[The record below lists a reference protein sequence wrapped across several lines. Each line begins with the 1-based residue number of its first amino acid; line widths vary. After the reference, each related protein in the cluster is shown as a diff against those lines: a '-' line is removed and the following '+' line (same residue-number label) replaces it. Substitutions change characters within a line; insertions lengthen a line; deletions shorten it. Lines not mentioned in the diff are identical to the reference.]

1 MDNFNVINLTSSLE
15 DLENDMINWMNLP
28 LNFRLRA
35 DEECI
40 RRYGMTNTELFNT
53 LKSNLINKEP
63 EMDDMD
69 NFLSNA
75 ISEGAIEYFS
85 VDDDLKQ
92 KFEISQSLQMSPSII
107 IINPL
112 SVEEYGADEL
122 GEKYTRFMGL
132 THSNKVLSNQ
142 YSIDLWGYD
151 VPNMY
156 QISRNKLLG
165 IIDDIGSLS
174 YKIEQNELNTIKR
187 EFVEAYMDND
197 HIKCMDIAI
206 KCGITYNDDRII
218 SELSDLTSKP
228 ENYFEEIVPYFTPS
242 DMAKYATKNTAAC
255 LNSIEY
261 PAVLIKKITN
271 YVMNP
276 SDLNKQSLINC
287 GWNPSVPL
295 NRQSVMV
302 ARERFINWY
311 KEVRPTIENVT
322 KIKDS
327 KLVLNESSVT
337 MDNIYRK
344 KDIYPLFIVLSYSG
358 TLFGKIIRTVKRCE
372 YAHAGIAFNSD
383 MKTISTFKFAKDFQ
397 GFNNDDLEVY
407 KGESKDAIIDVICLF
422 VTGETKIKV
431 ENAIKQFVNN
441 QDKSFYAFGNLFNT
455 VINKKKPN
463 DPENLNLI
471 CSQFVDTIL
480 KLSKIDV
487 SNKSSNLVIP
497 QDFEDYQLKNPKL
510 YKVYEGLARDY
521 NEKRIEDIIYIMM
534 NQLDK
539 KTLVYNESESLYD
552 LAYNPFEDIKPLF

>member
-63 EMDDMD
+63 EVDNMD
-69 NFLSNA
+69 NFLSNV
-75 ISEGAIEYFS
+75 ISERAIEYFP

-112 SVEEYGADEL
+112 SVEEYGPDEL
-122 GEKYTRFMGL
+122 AEKYTRFMAL
-132 THSNKVLSNQ
+132 SYSNKVLSNQ

-165 IIDDIGSLS
+165 IIDDIDSLS
-174 YKIEQNELNTIKR
+174 YKIEQNKLNTIKR
-187 EFVEAYMDND
+187 EFVEAYMEND
-197 HIKCMDIAI
+197 RIRLHDIAN
-206 KCGITYNDDRII
+206 KCGITCDDRIF
-218 SELSDLTSKP
+218 SELSNLIDVP
-228 ENYFEEIVPYFTPS
+228 ETYFSEIVPYFTPS
-242 DMAKYATKNTAAC
+242 DMAKYATENSAAY
-255 LNSIEY
+255 LNNIEY
-261 PAVLIKKITN
+261 PGVLIKKITN
-271 YVMNP
+271 YAMNP
-276 SDLNKQSLINC
+276 TDSNKQSLINC

-311 KEVRPTIENVT
+311 KDVRPTIENVT

-327 KLVLNESSVT
+327 KLILNESSVT

-358 TLFGKIIRTVKRCE
+358 TFFGKIIRTVKRCE

-383 MKTISTFKFAKDFQ
+383 MKAISTFKFGKDFK
-397 GFNNDDLEVY
+397 GFNNDNLEVY

-431 ENAIKQFVNN
+431 ENAIKQFINN
-441 QDKSFYAFGNLFNT
+441 QDKSLYAFGNLFNT

-480 KLSKIDV
+480 KLSKIDI

-521 NEKRIEDIIYIMM
+521 NEKRVEDIIYIMM

-539 KTLVYNESESLYD
+539 KTLVYNESESPYD
-552 LAYNPFEDIKPLF
+552 LAYHPFDDIKPLF